1 MAQQRTPNV
10 LVLGVGGLVGEAWMT
25 GLLAGLEA
33 RTDIDFTRA
42 ERYVGTSAGSMVAAA
57 LAGGVKPR
65 RPAPSTQNEQQPQP
79 SPKQRSH
86 RLSDLGRSIAERSYA
101 PASAALAAITPGA
114 ALLRAALLAAIPAG
128 GYSLAKLSDHIARFG
143 TSFDGR
149 LRIVAVDRA
158 RGRRVV
164 FGSASAPET
173 TVAQAV
179 AASCAVPGLYAP
191 VTIGGRSYV
200 DGGIWSPSNLDA
212 ADAADGDHILCL
224 LPTGLTSHSKST
236 LIRGLGTALHSR
248 TSLEIANARRHGANV
263 ALITPDGPAAR
274 AMGPNLLDG
283 GTVPASL
290 AEGFRQG
297 ADAASTW
304 NFA

>member
-1 MAQQRTPNV
+1 
-10 LVLGVGGLVGEAWMT
+10 MT

-33 RTDIDFTRA
+33 RAGIDFTRA

-65 RPAPSTQNEQQPQP
+65 RPVRRARTDQQPQP

-86 RLSDLGRSIAERSYA
+86 RLSDVGKSIAERSYA
-101 PASAALAAITPGA
+101 PASAALAAMAPSA
-114 ALLRAALLAAIPAG
+114 AFLRAALLAAIPSR
-128 GYSLAKLSDHIARFG
+128 GYSLEKLSDHIAEFG
-143 TSFDGR
+143 ATFDGR

-164 FGSASAPET
+164 FGTTGAPET

-179 AASCAVPGLYAP
+179 AASCAVPGVYAP

-200 DGGIWSPSNLDA
+200 DGGVWSPSNLDA
-212 ADAADGDHILCL
+212 ADPADGDHLLCL
-224 LPTGLTSHSKST
+224 LPTGLASQSKST
-236 LIRGLGTALHSR
+236 MIRSLGAALHSR
-248 TSLEIANARRHGANV
+248 TTLEIAGARRRGAKV
-263 ALITPDGPAAR
+263 QLLTPDASASR

-283 GTVPASL
+283 GTVPASF

-297 ADAASTW
+297 ADAGATW
-304 NFA
+304 SVA